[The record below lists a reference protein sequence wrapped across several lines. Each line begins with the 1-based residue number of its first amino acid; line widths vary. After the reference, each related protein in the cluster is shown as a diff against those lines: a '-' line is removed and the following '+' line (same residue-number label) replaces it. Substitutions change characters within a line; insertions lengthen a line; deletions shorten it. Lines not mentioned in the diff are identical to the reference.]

1 MQQGM
6 IHAKACSTQDKTHAI
21 HFSSQ
26 IPIFQFSMKFH
37 AKSHDQL
44 YAVRKPIKQ
53 AIIAQNVNRGKR

>member
-1 MQQGM
+1 MLKHAQFKIKLMQ
-6 IHAKACSTQDKTHAI
+6 STFQAENPDL
-21 HFSSQ
+21 
-26 IPIFQFSMKFH
+26 QFSMQFH